1 MSKTAKSQV
10 FEKKNT
16 DFVDKLTRNA
26 IQFFS
31 EQILLTPEI

>member
-10 FEKKNT
+10 FEINT
-16 DFVDKLTRNA
+16 DFVNKLPRNA
-26 IQFFS
+26 IQFFFS